1 MGRDLINYKVG
12 KIMIKK
18 FLKLN
23 LPVMALVLI
32 LIFIWGAVSESGA
45 IPQFILPSPGAIFTA
60 LINILPVLLQH
71 SVTTLSETALG
82 LIFSVT
88 LAIILAIL
96 MDRFV
101 TIKRAIYPVLVVT
114 QTVPTIAIAPFIV
127 LLFGYDMLPKVIL
140 VVICCFFPIAISLCD
155 GFSNVEVEYLN
166 LMHCMNA
173 TYAQT
178 LVHLKIPFAVPSF
191 FSGLKVSATYAFIS
205 AVVAEWLGGTR
216 GLGVY
221 MTRVKAAY
229 AFDRLFASIFFISVV
244 SFVFVKVIE
253 LAQKKILNRLHLGS
267 ERGSN

>member
-1 MGRDLINYKVG
+1 
-12 KIMIKK
+12 MIKK

-23 LPVMALVLI
+23 LPAMAFILI

-45 IPQFILPSPGAIFTA
+45 IPQFILPSPGATFTA
-60 LINILPVLLQH
+60 LIKNLPVLLQH
-71 SVTTLSETALG
+71 SATTLFETAFG
-82 LIFSVT
+82 LLFSVIF
-88 LAIILAIL
+88 AVILAIL

-114 QTVPTIAIAPFIV
+114 QTVPTIALAPFIV
-127 LLFGYDMLPKVIL
+127 LLLGYDMLPKVIL

-155 GFSNVEVEYLN
+155 GFANVEVEYLN
-166 LMHCMNA
+166 LMRCMNA
-173 TYAQT
+173 TYVQT
-178 LVHLKIPFAVPSF
+178 LVHLKVPFAVPCF
-191 FSGLKVSATYAFIS
+191 FSGLKVSATYAFVS

-229 AFDRLFASIFFISVV
+229 SFDRLFASIFFISAV

-253 LAQKKILNRLHLGS
+253 LAQKKMLNRLHLGS